1 MNRKEVW
8 DLVRRLR
15 LRLVVDNGR
24 TSDNNRVNV
33 LRKDPYIEM
42 LRAKSRV
49 VPDILCQPLEII
61 PNNSKDLPGT
71 DTRDKRLSA
80 GVAIAQPPRMQPK
93 PKQQELD
100 FISNAGALNTPN
112 DKEIP
117 TSYEFEI
124 LRLRRRI
131 DELECIVRDKN
142 RRVVA
147 AIGMLEDEVV
157 MYRTLLH
164 DHIAETH
171 DGVQRRMIR
180 IESTLDTLKE
190 KGSKFYLPLPIP
202 KRWQKP

>member
-15 LRLVVDNGR
+15 LRLVVDNTKFTVMKPTR
-24 TSDNNRVNV
+24 RKSAILLDQDISYQTLPSYENNGANGQE
-33 LRKDPYIEM
+33 KP
-42 LRAKSRV
+42 A
-49 VPDILCQPLEII
+49 PDIIGH
-61 PNNSKDLPGT
+61 K
-71 DTRDKRLSA
+71 LS
-80 GVAIAQPPRMQPK
+80 GVAIAQPTRMQPK

-100 FISNAGALNTPN
+100 FISNAGALNTPD
-112 DKEIP
+112 DKDIP
-117 TSYEFEI
+117 TGYEFEI